1 MSKLVKYMC
10 YTSGSGLV
18 LLAIHKNTNF
28 DPSRNSV
35 ASEIFHSLILK
46 NDPCLK
52 TVNLKLFIGNEY
64 LALEG
69 KLPKNI
75 HTNKNCNHFM
85 ATQKSMTD
93 AQKLIW
99 LGGSIR
105 SPPHPPS
112 DKGLIQYLRV

>member
-99 LGGSIR
+99 LGRSIR
-105 SPPHPPS
+105 CPPPHQI
-112 DKGLIQYLRV
+112 KG